1 MPDVSSDCCVN
12 FVNYG
17 KSGYEYNPTL
27 HFIINCLILLTPFN
41 NVFTNY
47 FNIITYITKLFKR
60 TKSSQALAGFSKF
73 IA

>member
-1 MPDVSSDCCVN
+1 
-12 FVNYG
+12 
-17 KSGYEYNPTL
+17 
-27 HFIINCLILLTPFN
+27 LTPFN